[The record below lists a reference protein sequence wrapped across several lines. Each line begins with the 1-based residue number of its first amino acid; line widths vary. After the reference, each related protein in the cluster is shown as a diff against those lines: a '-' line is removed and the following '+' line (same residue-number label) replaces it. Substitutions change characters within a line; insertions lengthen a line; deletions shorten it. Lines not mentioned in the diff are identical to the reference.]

1 MNKAFFD
8 EVRDTFVR
16 INTMEN
22 VRAVVLQAE
31 GRLFSAGLD
40 LKEMGSLFSSGE
52 SEGNNQNMK
61 ILRDRR
67 LRSKAS

>member
-8 EVRDTFVR
+8 EVRDTFVK

-22 VRAVVLQAE
+22 VRVVVLQAE

-40 LKEMGSLFSSGE
+40 LKEMGSLFSSAE
-52 SEGNNQNMK
+52 SEGNDDSIK
-61 ILRDRR
+61 IPRDKR
-67 LRSKAS
+67 